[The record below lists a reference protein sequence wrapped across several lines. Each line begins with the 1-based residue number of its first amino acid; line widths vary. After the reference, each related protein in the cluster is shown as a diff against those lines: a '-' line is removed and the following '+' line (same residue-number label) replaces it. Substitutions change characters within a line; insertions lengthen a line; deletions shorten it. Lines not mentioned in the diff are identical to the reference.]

1 MRTRVL
7 AIAAVG
13 ILAAA
18 SGGAQGP
25 PAAGPQ
31 PAPPVPGQAAPPAQ
45 PSQRPPS
52 EIPPVTFRVE
62 IDYVEVDATVTDRQG
77 SVVRDLRKEDFELLE
92 DGVPQKVELFS
103 FVDIPITRPEQP
115 LVADRPIEPDVRT
128 NTRFEGRLYVIVLDD
143 LHTHALRSALVKRA
157 ARQFIERHL
166 GANDLAAVVHVSGRA
181 DASQD
186 FTSSKRL
193 LLAAVDR
200 FMGRKLRSAT
210 LGRLDEYNRQRDLPQ
225 QDPNSPNRR
234 IDDPDDLERGYNA
247 RTAMDTLKG
256 LADFM
261 NGIRGRRKA
270 IVYFGEGIDYDIYDV
285 INNRSASTVLDSTRD
300 AIAAATRA
308 NVSIYAIDPRGLTSL
323 GDEAIELTNLPEDPN
338 LGIGPT
344 SFQNEL
350 RLSQDSLRVL
360 ADETGGF
367 AAVNAND
374 FTTAFERIVRE
385 NSAYYVLGYYST
397 NTRRDGKF
405 RRIEV
410 RVRRPDLEVKARKG
424 YVAPRGRQ
432 DRPAS
437 ETAPGTS
444 AALREALN
452 SPLPESALPLAVTA
466 APFKG
471 PAPKAS
477 VLVTIQVDGRR
488 FRFAEKEGH
497 FVDSLEVSLMAIDS
511 RGKVQGGDR
520 QTIDLKLRPQT
531 RQAVEAAGFRT
542 LSRLELQPGRYQLR
556 VGARAAA
563 AGAIGS
569 VFYDL
574 EVPDFSKEPFSM
586 SGLVVSAASAGLT
599 PTARADETLAQVV
612 KTPPTVARDFSAA
625 DTLLVYAEVYDNQA
639 ATPHQVDVTTTLT
652 AEDGR
657 TVFKTAEQR
666 SSDEIQGARGGY
678 GVTAQIPL
686 ADVAPGLY
694 VLRVEARSRLAGTAP
709 VARETLVRVWPR
721 PGQPTAPP
729 TQDLG
734 KILVPVARG
743 PMSGVE
749 SYREAV
755 ARTPAEFEAL
765 WSALPMRRPV
775 PKVNF
780 DSTMIVGL
788 FLGTRPTAGYS
799 VEFVGLKRDGE
810 TLVVEYMEHRPGEGT
825 ANSQVVTTP
834 YAIAGVPMY
843 GGPVRFDRVEAP
855 RP

>member
-1 MRTRVL
+1 MRTRL
-7 AIAAVG
+7 IAMAVAAAA
-13 ILAAA
+13 LAAA

-25 PAAGPQ
+25 PPAGVQPPQAPAQATPPPQ
-31 PAPPVPGQAAPPAQ
+31 PD
-45 PSQRPPS
+45 QRPAS
-52 EIPPVTFRVE
+52 DIPPVTFRVE

-77 SVVRDLRKEDFELLE
+77 RIVGDLRREDFELFE
-92 DGVPQKVELFS
+92 DGVPQKIELFS
-103 FVDIPITRPEQP
+103 FVDIPIARPEQP
-115 LVADRPIEPDVRT
+115 LFADRPIEPDVRT

-143 LHTHALRSALVKRA
+143 LHTHALRSSLVKRA
-157 ARQFIERHL
+157 ARQFIERYL

-186 FTSSKRL
+186 FTTSKRL

-225 QDPNSPNRR
+225 QQDSSRPDRR
-234 IDDPDDLERGYNA
+234 IDDPDEAERGYNA

-323 GDEAIELTNLPEDPN
+323 GDEAIELTNLPEDPG

-344 SFQNEL
+344 AFQNEL

-374 FTTAFERIVRE
+374 FSTAFERVVRE
-385 NSAYYVLGYYST
+385 NSAYYVLGYYPT

-405 RRIEV
+405 RKIEV
-410 RVRRPDLEVKARKG
+410 RVRRPDLEVRARKG

-452 SPLPESALPLAVTA
+452 SPLPEAGLPLAVTA

-488 FRFAEKEGH
+488 FRFAEKDGQ

-542 LSRLELQPGRYQLR
+542 LSRLELEPGRYQLR

-574 EVPDFSKEPFSM
+574 EVPDFSKTPFSM

-599 PTARADETLAQVV
+599 PTARADEPLRQVL

-639 ATPHQVDVTTTLT
+639 GTPHEVEVTTTLT

-686 ADVAPGLY
+686 AEVAPGLY
-694 VLRVEARSRLAGTAP
+694 VLRVEARSRLSGTAP

-729 TQDLG
+729 PQDLA

-743 PMSGVE
+743 PMSGVDV
-749 SYREAV
+749 YREAV

-765 WSALPMRRPV
+765 WSGLPMRRPA
-775 PKVNF
+775 PRVNF

-810 TLVVEYMEHRPGEGT
+810 TLVVEYVEHQPDEGT
-825 ANSQVVTTP
+825 ANSQILTTP

-843 GGPVRFDRVEAP
+843 AGPVRFDRVER